1 MKKLALLVVGLVLYS
16 IPLLAGEFLM
26 NDTGKTAVGLCVVF
40 SEPVMLTGFGDV
52 LTSVHPDAASSVFT
66 FSGGELAAWD
76 GHWLSWEPATVP
88 RVGLEWITETTLASD
103 SSSPD
108 VQPTGSPFP
117 IAVVVSGDRDGDGL
131 PDGRETEFGCNPDMW
146 DSDGDGLSDYAEIV
160 KHRTD
165 PLVPDSDGDGIGDG
179 DWQERREYVYTIEI
193 ELKLRPPF
201 DVSSMNDLYQD
212 ARLLRE
218 SSNGYAVLD
227 VILYPKAEQQL
238 EPLAFPSVEYPSELR
253 EYMQPGIATSYDAE
267 MQREVA
273 SIVVAANTDVDAV
286 NLILRWVDRNTS
298 KYLPCSVPEVYY
310 TTLDANG
317 NVEMTG
323 FTNASSRIRYRGG
336 LCDVPPSDDILRNQ
350 FFATSMFKGRVHGTC
365 TSVATLKCAMIR
377 AAGIPCRL
385 IYTIPVLYY
394 HDRQTEPYEERL
406 SDRTW
411 LGRPNCVSYYSGDS
425 FIKHNHAFLQVWLGG
440 HWVRVDRAIGGTYGS
455 YGEPDCLIVNILSLH
470 DWTGVDFSST
480 WPVNW
485 AENRPYYTLR
495 VADQYAIHK
504 DH

>member
-1 MKKLALLVVGLVLYS
+1 MKKLALLVIGLVLYS
-16 IPLLAGEFLM
+16 TPLLAGEFLM
-26 NDTGKTAVGLCVVF
+26 NDTGETAVGSCVVF

-52 LTSVHPDAASSVFT
+52 LTSLYPDAASPVLT
-66 FSGGELAAWD
+66 FSGGELAVWE

-88 RVGLEWITETTLASD
+88 RVALEWITETTLASD

-117 IAVVVSGDRDGDGL
+117 IAVVASGDRDGDGL
-131 PDGRETEFGCNPDMW
+131 PDAREAESGCNPDMW

-179 DWQERREYVYTIEI
+179 DWQERREYAYTIEI
-193 ELKLRPPF
+193 ELKLRRPF

-218 SSNGYAVLD
+218 SSNGYAVID
-227 VILYPKAEQQL
+227 VILYPEAEHQL
-238 EPLAFPSVEYPSELR
+238 EPLAFPSIEYPSELR
-253 EYMQPGIATSYDAE
+253 GYLQPGIATSYDAE
-267 MQREVA
+267 MQPEVEGM
-273 SIVVAANTDVDAV
+273 VAAAKTDVDAV
-286 NLILRWVDRNTS
+286 NLILRWVDRYTS
-298 KYLPCSVPEVYY
+298 SYLPCSIPEVYY

-317 NVEMTG
+317 NVDMPR
-323 FTNASSRIRYRGG
+323 FTHANSRMRFRSGW
-336 LCDVPPSDDILRNQ
+336 CDIPSVDDILRNQ
-350 FFATSMFKGRVHGTC
+350 FFAVSMFKGRVHGTC

-385 IYTIPVLYY
+385 IYTVPVLYY
-394 HDRQTEPYEERL
+394 NDQQTEPFEELL

-411 LGRPNCVSYYSGDS
+411 FRQSHCVRYYSGDS
-425 FIKHNHAFLQVWLGG
+425 YMKVNHAFLQVWLGG
-440 HWVRVDRAIGGTYGS
+440 HWVRVDRAIGGM
-455 YGEPDCLIVNILSLH
+455 YGEPDCLFVNILSLH
-470 DWTGVDFSST
+470 DWTDVDFSST
-480 WPVNW
+480 YPVNW

-495 VADQYAIHK
+495 VADQHAIHK
-504 DH
+504 DQ